1 MMQFTF
7 NDQFKSHTSVSDG
20 RTFKIVYVGPSHWI
34 AVAYAAD
41 VKTVKVGKAKRLDA
55 AKAWCREVAGE
66 KGNGR

>member
-1 MMQFTF
+1 MQFTF
-7 NDQFKSHTSVSDG
+7 NDQFNSHTSVSDG

-34 AVAYAAD
+34 AVAYAP
-41 VKTVKVGKAKRLDA
+41 VQVGKAKRLDA